1 MLGSGIVWVTY
12 LQSGA
17 HQTQPFSF
25 HLGKV
30 VNIFVH
36 PFFMGKMRIMK
47 NAYPIVLLQ
56 RLSEGCL
63 QTAQHSLKHST
74 GLLDVAS
81 VDG

>member
-1 MLGSGIVWVTY
+1 MLGSGIVWVTC

-47 NAYPIVLLQ
+47 NAYPIVLL
-56 RLSEGCL
+56 
-63 QTAQHSLKHST
+63 
-74 GLLDVAS
+74 
-81 VDG
+81 